1 MARHGSDLTSS
12 QRDSNSMQID
22 EKPSPAVSE
31 TNNSYHSP
39 PIPRPSSA
47 VPIRPFAQ
55 PPLETSIGIASTV
68 PYVPAS
74 SQTAKKEFGYVQ
86 KRLRKT
92 SMDVAAMVIVIS
104 KAALIIR
111 DENGQQSSPP
121 EYLQSR
127 VLSFPMT
134 RSPKHIH
141 WNPLA
146 AAACHLD

>member
-1 MARHGSDLTSS
+1 
-12 QRDSNSMQID
+12 MQID
-22 EKPSPAVSE
+22 EKPSPAVSD
-31 TNNSYHSP
+31 TNPSYQSP

-55 PPLETSIGIASTV
+55 PPLETSLGIASTV
-68 PYVPAS
+68 PYVPAA

-92 SMDVAAMVIVIS
+92 SMDVAAMVIVFS
-104 KAALIIR
+104 KPALTSR
-111 DENGQQSSPP
+111 DENGRQSSRP

-127 VLSFPMT
+127 VLLFPMT
-134 RSPKHIH
+134 QNPRHIH
-141 WNPLA
+141 WTPLA